1 MHNLKK
7 RAGNNAF
14 FWESHLNENIYA
26 AYVGTICVV
35 ISFATAAVFNLAI
48 SLSVNFILVQPKIL
62 SFLGRP
68 VVIVWKI
75 HPDSAVG
82 EPCRHRKGHQDIVD
96 NLSHYFSYGISTAS
110 ELH

>member
-1 MHNLKK
+1 ML
-7 RAGNNAF
+7 

-26 AYVGTICVV
+26 AYVGTIAI
-35 ISFATAAVFNLAI
+35 ISSATAAVFNLAI

-68 VVIVWKI
+68 LVIVWKI
-75 HPDSAVG
+75 HPDSAVS

-110 ELH
+110 KLH

>member
-1 MHNLKK
+1 ML
-7 RAGNNAF
+7 

-35 ISFATAAVFNLAI
+35 ISSATAAVFNLAI

-68 VVIVWKI
+68 VMIVWKI
-75 HPDSAVG
+75 HPDSAV
-82 EPCRHRKGHQDIVD
+82 
-96 NLSHYFSYGISTAS
+96 
-110 ELH
+110 